1 MSRRSRLA
9 ILIAVVALGLLGLFA
24 LVGVVTSE
32 RSGSAGNTATVGR
45 SVSSGSVTGM
55 PANEAVPQPATAPA
69 SKSAADGLSAGST
82 GTGSQLTADVPPAT
96 AASAHYLVRNGDLW
110 LTVARGSLLTTVDRI
125 TAMTGAMG
133 GYVVSSA
140 MGTSQTAP
148 GQGGIMEPQP
158 LATDSSTAQTLAPAP
173 PVADGTPYAMLTV
186 RVPETNFDAAVRR
199 FAALGHVES
208 ASTSSEDVTS
218 QFVDLQARLQH
229 YQSVERRLV
238 RFLAQ
243 TGTISQMLAVQD
255 RIDQTQ
261 LTIEQLSAELK
272 SMRETTSY
280 GTLTVSLTEKG
291 GHHVV
296 VAAHTGFTGRFLH
309 SVAVIG
315 RGARVTGLWLA
326 GALPF
331 FLLFGAIAAA
341 AWYAARRLRRGRRQ
355 PAQPSLPA

>member
-1 MSRRSRLA
+1 MRRRTRIA
-9 ILIAVVALGLLGLFA
+9 ILISIAAVGLVGLFA
-24 LVGVVTSE
+24 LVGVVTGGRGGSAGSTATLG
-32 RSGSAGNTATVGR
+32 RAASSGSAA
-45 SVSSGSVTGM
+45 GM
-55 PANEAVPQPATAPA
+55 SANEAVPQPATAPA
-69 SKSAADGLSAGST
+69 SKSSADGSSAGST
-82 GTGSQLTADVPPAT
+82 GTGSQLAADVPPAT

-110 LTVARGSLLTTVDRI
+110 LTVARGSLLATVDRI
-125 TAMTGAMG
+125 TAMTEAAG

-140 MGTSQTAP
+140 MGTSQTTLS
-148 GQGGIMEPQP
+148 QGGIMEPQT
-158 LATDSSTAQTLAPAP
+158 LDSSLPQSAPTQQLS
-173 PVADGTPYAMLTV
+173 DGTPYASLTV
-186 RVPETNFDAAVRR
+186 RIPETSFDAAVRR

-208 ASTSSEDVTS
+208 ASTTSEDVTS

-243 TGTISQMLAVQD
+243 TGTISQMLAIQD

-261 LTIEQLSAELK
+261 LTIEQLNAQLK
-272 SMRETTSY
+272 SMREQTSY

-291 GHHVV
+291 AHHVV
-296 VAAHTGFTGRFLH
+296 AAASTGFIGRFLH
-309 SVAVIG
+309 SAAVIG

-331 FLLFGAIAAA
+331 FLLFGAIGAA
-341 AWYAARRLRRGRRQ
+341 AWFAARRLRHGRRQ

>member
-1 MSRRSRLA
+1 MRRRSR
-9 ILIAVVALGLLGLFA
+9 IAVLITVAVVGLVGLFA
-24 LVGVVTSE
+24 LVGVVTSGRGGAAGSTATLG
-32 RSGSAGNTATVGR
+32 RSASGGSAA
-45 SVSSGSVTGM
+45 GM
-55 PANEAVPQPATAPA
+55 AANEAVPRPATAPA
-69 SKSAADGLSAGST
+69 GKSTADGSSAGAT
-82 GTGSQLTADVPPAT
+82 GTGTQLAADVPPAT

-125 TAMTGAMG
+125 TAMTEAVG

-140 MGTSQTAP
+140 MGTSQTGL

-158 LATDSSTAQTLAPAP
+158 LDSTLPQSASAPQLS
-173 PVADGTPYAMLTV
+173 DGTPYASLTV
-186 RVPETNFDAAVRR
+186 RVPETSFDAAVRR

-208 ASTSSEDVTS
+208 ASTTSEDVTS

-261 LTIEQLSAELK
+261 LTIEQLDAQLK
-272 SMRETTSY
+272 SMREQTSY

-291 GHHVV
+291 SHHVV
-296 VAAHTGFTGRFLH
+296 AVASTGFIGRFLH
-309 SVAVIG
+309 SAAVIG
-315 RGARVTGLWLA
+315 RGARVTGLWFA

-331 FLLFGAIAAA
+331 FLLFGALGAA
-341 AWYAARRLRRGRRQ
+341 AWYAARRLRHGRRQ